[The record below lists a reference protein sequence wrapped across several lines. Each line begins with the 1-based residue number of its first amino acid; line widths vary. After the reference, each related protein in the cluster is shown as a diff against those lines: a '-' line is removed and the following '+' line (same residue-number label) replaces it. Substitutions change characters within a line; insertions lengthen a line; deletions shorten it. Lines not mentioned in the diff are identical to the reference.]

1 MAEQKVSGVLESTI
15 EKIRNLVDVSTIIG
29 EPIEAAGSTIIPVSK
44 VTYGF
49 GSGGSDFPAKTGQ
62 ELFGGGAGAGISI
75 IPVCFLV
82 IRQDEIT
89 IRHIA
94 TENGTVERLIGQIPE
109 IVDKL
114 TGVVEK
120 FTKKDD
126 PYADLD

>member
-15 EKIRNLVDVSTIIG
+15 SKIRNLVDVSTIIG
-29 EPIEAAGSTIIPVSK
+29 EPIIAEDNTIIPVSK

-75 IPVCFLV
+75 TPVCFLV
-82 IRQDEIT
+82 IRAGEIT
-89 IRHIA
+89 VRHIA
-94 TENGTVERLIGQIPE
+94 TQEGGVERLVGQIPE

-114 TGVVEK
+114 TSVVEK
-120 FTKKDD
+120 FTKKDETFTE
-126 PYADLD
+126 LD

>member
-15 EKIRNLVDVSTIIG
+15 SKIRNLVDVSTIIG
-29 EPIEAAGSTIIPVSK
+29 EPMVAEGNTIIPVSK

-75 IPVCFLV
+75 TPVCFLV
-82 IRQDEIT
+82 IRAGEIT
-89 IRHIA
+89 IRNIS
-94 TENGTVERLIGQIPE
+94 TQDGSVERLIGAVPE

-114 TGVVEK
+114 TSVIK
-120 FTKKDD
+120 QFTNKDEAFTD
-126 PYADLD
+126 VD

>member
-15 EKIRNLVDVSTIIG
+15 EKIKGLVDVSTIIG
-29 EPIEAAGSTIIPVSK
+29 EPISIDGATIIPVSK

-49 GSGGSDFPAKTGQ
+49 GSGGSDFPAKAGQ

-82 IRQDEIT
+82 VREGEIT

-94 TENGTVERLIGQIPE
+94 SENNGVERLVGQIPE

-114 TGVVEK
+114 TSVVEK
-120 FTKKDD
+120 FKKSGDEFEEFE
-126 PYADLD
+126 

>member
-29 EPIEAAGSTIIPVSK
+29 EPIMAEGNTIIPVSK

-82 IRQDEIT
+82 IREGEVT

-94 TENGTVERLIGQIPE
+94 AADGTVERLVGQIPE

-120 FTKKDD
+120 FKKGDNFT
-126 PYADLD
+126 DLD